1 MLCCNDMDVAFVLL
15 LVNCIFY
22 SIWFNRSVPAVCTLQ
37 MMQTEP
43 FYQRQQGIF
52 PPSVLTI
59 ACIMRSTES
68 QSKVSHL
75 QAEHLPPLLLSLL
88 FTLCTGPHHLLLLCQ
103 MKVQLHMEFHE
114 LVPSSQQNH
123 SIGTV

>member
-1 MLCCNDMDVAFVLL
+1 MLCCNGMDVAFVLL

-22 SIWFNRSVPAVCTLQ
+22 SIWFNRSVRAVCTLQ
-37 MMQTEP
+37 MMQTKP
-43 FYQRQQGIF
+43 FCQRQQGIF

-59 ACIMRSTES
+59 VCIMRSTEN

-75 QAEHLPPLLLSLL
+75 QAEHLTPLLLSLL
-88 FTLCTGPHHLLLLCQ
+88 FTLCTEPHLLPPLFQ

-123 SIGTV
+123 SIGKV